1 LKIEKNYLEKS
12 LATLIVTS
20 FILGFFFKENS
31 SGGGQIDYQSVIN
44 NFLLFKEFSLN
55 EINWDLYQ
63 STSLPIYYI
72 ITKYLIPMNNWS
84 LYLSIFTFI
93 ASFITVILFYKALS
107 LKLKNKSFDWGLFLI
122 AIIPMLSPFFRTS
135 AYWSLEENF
144 GYLFFLLS
152 ILFYIISQDKKEF
165 FGLAIFFGC
174 CAFYARQ
181 NYAFISIIL
190 FLYYF
195 NFQNFFTK
203 KNIIICI
210 LFFLFL
216 SPSLYFFY
224 NWGGF
229 DPLGGIRVKFQK
241 ENIIVVLS
249 NFFLYLL
256 PFLIFYDFDQIK
268 KIIKIR
274 INIII
279 SIILILMIFFIF
291 FFISEI
297 SNETLYYKNKLGG
310 GMVYKII
317 FHNNLLI
324 TNFYIQ
330 KLLFILTGFI
340 GLLFI
345 LLFSLNNLNFFI
357 FSFITLII
365 FSNVSTVYQEY
376 FDPLIFFSVLL
387 FTDIIKSKI
396 FNKYRVILIF
406 YFFSILLIA
415 YIVKII
421 L

>member
-1 LKIEKNYLEKS
+1 MKIEKNYLEKS
-12 LATLIVTS
+12 LVTLIITS

-31 SGGGQIDYQSVIN
+31 SGGGEIDYQSVIN
-44 NFLLFKEFSLN
+44 NFLLFKKFSLN

-72 ITKYLIPMNNWS
+72 ITKYLIPMNNWN

-93 ASFITVILFYKALS
+93 ASFITIILFYKALS
-107 LKLKNKSFDWGLFLI
+107 LKLKNKYFDWGLFLI

-165 FGLAIFFGC
+165 FVLAIFFGC

-216 SPSLYFFY
+216 TPSLYFFY

-241 ENIIVVLS
+241 ENIVVVLS

-279 SIILILMIFFIF
+279 SIILFLMIFFIF
-291 FFISEI
+291 FFIGEI
-297 SNETLYYKNKLGG
+297 SKETLYYKNKLGG

-317 FHNNLLI
+317 FHNNLFI

-330 KLLFILTGFI
+330 KLLLILSGFI

-345 LLFSLNNLNFFI
+345 ILFSLNNLNFFI

-387 FTDIIKSKI
+387 FTDIIKSKN
-396 FNKYRVILIF
+396 FNKYRAILIF

-421 L
+421 

>member
-1 LKIEKNYLEKS
+1 MKIEKNYLEKS
-12 LATLIVTS
+12 LVTLIVTS

-31 SGGGQIDYQSVIN
+31 SGGGEIDYQSIIN

-72 ITKYLIPMNNWS
+72 ITKYLIPMNNWN

-93 ASFITVILFYKALS
+93 ASFITIILFYKALS

-190 FLYYF
+190 FLCYF

-216 SPSLYFFY
+216 TPSLYFFY

-241 ENIIVVLS
+241 ENIVVVLS

-279 SIILILMIFFIF
+279 SIILLLMIFFIF
-291 FFISEI
+291 FFIGEI
-297 SNETLYYKNKLGG
+297 SKETLYYQNKLGG

-317 FHNNLLI
+317 FHNNLFI

-330 KLLFILTGFI
+330 KLLLILTAFI

-357 FSFITLII
+357 FSLITLII

-387 FTDIIKSKI
+387 FTDIIKSKN
-396 FNKYRVILIF
+396 FNKYRAILIF